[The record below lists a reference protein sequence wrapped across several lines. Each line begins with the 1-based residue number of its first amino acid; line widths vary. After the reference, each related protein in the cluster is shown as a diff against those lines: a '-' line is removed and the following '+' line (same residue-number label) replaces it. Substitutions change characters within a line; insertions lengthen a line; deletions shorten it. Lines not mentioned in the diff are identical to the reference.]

1 MRKKRNKNPL
11 IKRILRELSGDWKKY
26 LVVALFLILTIGF
39 VSGMYVANGSML
51 KAAEDRKT
59 KYKLEDGHFE
69 LQKKADAELLAAIGT
84 GEKADVKQYYLD
96 KATKELDEKFEKEFA
111 EKFDA
116 QMAEK
121 MSPEMLEAAKQTD
134 AYQTAYDE
142 AYREAYEKALG
153 EINDKIDD
161 EYAEAEEKYEL
172 NDPDFQAVKT
182 KVYEN
187 FYRNEEEDY
196 NNDGETD
203 GTIRVYATKRMQ
215 STRHAFWT
223 ESFRSRQM
231 KLPSTVCMRIMS
243 A

>member
-51 KAAEDRKT
+51 KAAEDGKT

-111 EKFDA
+111 EKFL
-116 QMAEK
+116 
-121 MSPEMLEAAKQTD
+121 SL
-134 AYQTAYDE
+134 
-142 AYREAYEKALG
+142 
-153 EINDKIDD
+153 IHI
-161 EYAEAEEKYEL
+161 
-172 NDPDFQAVKT
+172 
-182 KVYEN
+182 
-187 FYRNEEEDY
+187 
-196 NNDGETD
+196 
-203 GTIRVYATKRMQ
+203 
-215 STRHAFWT
+215 
-223 ESFRSRQM
+223 
-231 KLPSTVCMRIMS
+231 
-243 A
+243 

>member
-1 MRKKRNKNPL
+1 MWQDEEEKKQKSPDQKN
-11 IKRILRELSGDWKKY
+11 LRELSGDWKKY

-51 KAAEDRKT
+51 KAAEDGKQSISWRT
-59 KYKLEDGHFE
+59 VILNCR
-69 LQKKADAELLAAIGT
+69 KKADAELLTAIGT
-84 GEKADVKQYYLD
+84 GKKADVKQYYLD

-121 MSPEMLEAAKQTD
+121 MSPGMLEAAKQTE

-142 AYREAYEKALG
+142 AYREAYEKALE

-196 NNDGETD
+196 NNDG
-203 GTIRVYATKRMQ
+203 GNGWNHPRLCQNGCSQRGMHSGRKASGAGR
-215 STRHAFWT
+215 
-223 ESFRSRQM
+223 
-231 KLPSTVCMRIMS
+231 
-243 A
+243 